1 MPPVRKL
8 PYYTPKPERFPL
20 TQWRWAVSGNDEVLP
35 TVYTDWDPAVNIQAA
50 VDVRI
55 DVRGIYDDCRLPDE
69 AVLVLGSSWVS
80 SGTRLSGRGTSVTID
95 AFKPLVEHTLHVSI
109 PGILLGKT
117 VKFYVHLFLRRP
129 PDGCQSPFMPTAV
142 GSRLAA
148 FVHEMT
154 IEGIGPRFPVEVIDF
169 ASTRYPPE
177 AGWALFWDSANL
189 SQSVDGEIR
198 LYINSQHGAVVRAVT
213 ESLPQDFGIREAL
226 RYDIAQQLIFGALA
240 NDDFV
245 DSPESLETGTIGN
258 AVFNMLRLYFPEY
271 QISDLY
277 SMSRWPGLFIP
288 RLQARLR
295 AFWETSA

>member
-20 TQWRWAVSGNDEVLP
+20 VQWRWSASGNDEILP
-35 TVYTDWDPAVNIQAA
+35 FIYADWDPAVDIQAA
-50 VDVRI
+50 VDVRM
-55 DVRGIYDDCRLPDE
+55 DVKGIFEDCRLPDE
-69 AVLVLGSSWVS
+69 AVLALGSSWVS

-95 AFKPLVEHTLHVSI
+95 AFNPLIEQTLHVSI

-117 VKFYVHLFLRRP
+117 VRFYVHLFLHRP
-129 PDGCQSPFMPTAV
+129 PYGCQDPFIPTAV
-142 GSRLAA
+142 GSRLAV
-148 FVHEMT
+148 FVHEMA

-189 SQSVDGEIR
+189 SQSVEGDIR
-198 LYINSQHGAVVRAVT
+198 LYINSQHAAVVRAVT
-213 ESLPQDFGIREAL
+213 GSLPHDFGIREAL
-226 RYDIAQQLIFGALA
+226 RFDVAQQLIFGALA

-245 DSPESLETGTIGN
+245 GSPESFEMGTIGN
-258 AVFNMLRLYFPEY
+258 AVFNMLRLYFHEY

-277 SMSRWPGLFIP
+277 SMSRRPELFIP

-295 AFWETSA
+295 LFWETAA